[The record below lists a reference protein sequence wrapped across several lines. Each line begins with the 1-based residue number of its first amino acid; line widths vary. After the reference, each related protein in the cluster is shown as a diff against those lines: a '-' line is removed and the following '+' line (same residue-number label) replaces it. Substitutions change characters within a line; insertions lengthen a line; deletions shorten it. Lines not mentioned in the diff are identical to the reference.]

1 MIGAVEFMVSLCGW
15 IYHCFVVADM
25 PWAQVYAGPSQ
36 SKRSSGFERGLL
48 AGKFLKH
55 GDRK

>member
-1 MIGAVEFMVSLCGW
+1 MIGAVEFMVTLCGW
-15 IYHCFVVADM
+15 IYGFVVADM
-25 PWAQVYAGPSQ
+25 AWAQIYAGPSQ